1 MLARPLVV
9 LSMLLAFPATAQEPK
24 RLSTHHDWEA
34 YVYGSGKEKICY
46 IASSPKSHKPKGI
59 NRDPAFFQVAH
70 FPGRSLKGEIHVE
83 VGYPLKPNSRPR
95 ARVKVKKKRQ
105 DFRFFVKDS
114 SAWVV
119 DQKNAPVVEAMK
131 AGSTM
136 VFTAT
141 SARGTVVSDSYSLKG
156 FTAAYKAITKAC
168 RLLTRRPALVG
179 LPRPR
184 TGAGARRSGAFRVPR
199 FPGLSLALCAGR
211 TAGSTR

>member
-1 MLARPLVV
+1 MSEMLARPLIV
-9 LSMLLAFPATAQEPK
+9 LSILLAIPAAAQEPK
-24 RLSTHHDWEA
+24 RIATHQDWVA

-46 IASSPKSHKPKGI
+46 IASSPTRWKPKGI

-95 ARVKVKKKRQ
+95 ARVKVKKKTQ

-119 DQKNAPVVEAMK
+119 DQKNPPVVEAMK
-131 AGSTM
+131 AGSTLS
-136 VFTAT
+136 FTAT
-141 SARGTVVSDSYSLKG
+141 SARGTVVTDSYSLKG

-168 RLLTRRPALVG
+168 R
-179 LPRPR
+179 
-184 TGAGARRSGAFRVPR
+184 S
-199 FPGLSLALCAGR
+199 
-211 TAGSTR
+211 